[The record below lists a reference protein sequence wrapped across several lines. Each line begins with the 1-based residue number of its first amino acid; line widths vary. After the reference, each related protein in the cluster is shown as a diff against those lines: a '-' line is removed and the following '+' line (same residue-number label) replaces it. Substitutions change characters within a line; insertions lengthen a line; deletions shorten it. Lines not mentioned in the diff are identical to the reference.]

1 MAELFERDGHCE
13 HCGCPIYTD
22 PMMGT
27 HCACPPWEPKPAAPA
42 DGHAWTFDPY
52 HQAHRCTQCGIVS
65 YDATPAGP
73 CTCAP
78 STWLPPG
85 ADDAPPRPVISN
97 DGRCSCG
104 SRLYLGASRCYLCS
118 VPPVDHAP
126 KVDASTLDMFD
137 PFDVLRRMGEEARAE
152 PMTADDE
159 AMLVRIKAAVRRK
172 LGEE

>member
-42 DGHAWTFDPY
+42 DHAWTFDPH

-85 ADDAPPRPVISN
+85 PDDAPPRPVISN
-97 DGRCSCG
+97 DDRCSCG

-172 LGEE
+172 LGET